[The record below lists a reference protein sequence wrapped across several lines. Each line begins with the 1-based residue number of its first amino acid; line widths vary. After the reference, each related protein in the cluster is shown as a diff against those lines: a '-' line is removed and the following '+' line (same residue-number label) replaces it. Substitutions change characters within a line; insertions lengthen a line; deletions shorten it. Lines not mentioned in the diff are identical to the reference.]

1 MNSHS
6 IALFISVFLA
16 CAVEMVEAV
25 TIVLA
30 AGTARSWRAALQGVV
45 SAFVLLALIIFTFG
59 PAITHLPIWI
69 LRSIVGGLLLTFG
82 MQWLRKAIFR
92 ASGHKAIHDEEGIFA
107 HEIALAKVATKRNVL
122 FVHDWYAFTMAF
134 KGVLLEGLEVV
145 FLVLTFGAIQ
155 HEVPLAS
162 LAALSAL
169 VVVII
174 SAIAIHKPLSR
185 VPENSLKFIV
195 GIMCVTFG
203 IFWGVEGSGA
213 HWPFGNSELI
223 LILPLTALLSW
234 VLIQIL
240 KNRVRVSHR
249 KPVALPTNN
258 IFQKFVAFWY
268 DFIVGDDWRIAL
280 LVFFSFGLTHYI
292 QYWQLIPIAMTA
304 ALIAT
309 VIQGSAKRDLT
320 A

>member
-1 MNSHS
+1 
-6 IALFISVFLA
+6 
-16 CAVEMVEAV
+16 
-25 TIVLA
+25 
-30 AGTARSWRAALQGVV
+30 
-45 SAFVLLALIIFTFG
+45 
-59 PAITHLPIWI
+59 
-69 LRSIVGGLLLTFG
+69 
-82 MQWLRKAIFR
+82 
-92 ASGHKAIHDEEGIFA
+92 
-107 HEIALAKVATKRNVL
+107 
-122 FVHDWYAFTMAF
+122 
-134 KGVLLEGLEVV
+134 
-145 FLVLTFGAIQ
+145 
-155 HEVPLAS
+155 
-162 LAALSAL
+162 
-169 VVVII
+169 
-174 SAIAIHKPLSR
+174 
-185 VPENSLKFIV
+185 
-195 GIMCVTFG
+195 MCVTFG

-309 VIQGSAKRDLT
+309 VIQGSAKRVLT